1 MDTIKKEEY
10 DKNMK
15 KEQARK
21 KKIWLEALADK
32 KIAGNVLA
40 AVDRTG
46 YSKSTM
52 YNYKKIDT
60 KFSKDWDNV
69 VLEAQDNFKE
79 EAEYAL
85 RASVLSGNITAIIFT
100 LKNLDPK
107 KWRDRKEVTGEDGK
121 PIQMEV
127 PGLTQFLKENAAKF
141 VK

>member
-1 MDTIKKEEY
+1 MEE
-10 DKNMK
+10 K
-15 KEQARK
+15 QAEK

-32 KIAGNVLA
+32 KIGGNIMA

-46 YSKSTM
+46 FAKSTM
-52 YNYKKIDT
+52 YNYKSEDPE
-60 KFSKDWDNV
+60 FSKQWEDLV
-69 VLEAQDNFKE
+69 KEAQDNFKE

-85 RASVLSGNITAIIFT
+85 RAAVLSGNITAIIFT

-107 KWRDRKEVTGEDGK
+107 KWRDRKELTGEDGK

-127 PGLTQFLKENAAKF
+127 PGLIQFLKENAAKF